1 MNTPDAHAEKNPAQ
15 ETVEGVGR
23 KRKRTH
29 DPIHRV
35 RTLTCVRDP
44 SRVVDLENTAYH
56 AKTDVWSMD
65 RFSLMPLLKGALV
78 PGKDQP
84 TGIEMFEVVSKQTVA
99 EISVNGM
106 LSRTMTEEKAKT
118 IAMKLKITNPGGL
131 TVEVQ
136 HGMSVQLEAGAVILY
151 ERGEGEDV
159 FTVFEAQYTHAVG
172 EAMVGDMIDDLIA
185 SLTTSEE
192 SPPPTYSQILRQL
205 HRIKSNFH
213 ATVKTLHEHV
223 QKAAGA
229 D

>member
-1 MNTPDAHAEKNPAQ
+1 
-15 ETVEGVGR
+15 
-23 KRKRTH
+23 
-29 DPIHRV
+29 
-35 RTLTCVRDP
+35 
-44 SRVVDLENTAYH
+44 
-56 AKTDVWSMD
+56 
-65 RFSLMPLLKGALV
+65 
-78 PGKDQP
+78 
-84 TGIEMFEVVSKQTVA
+84 
-99 EISVNGM
+99 
-106 LSRTMTEEKAKT
+106 
-118 IAMKLKITNPGGL
+118 MKLKITNPGGL

-172 EAMVGDMIDDLIA
+172 EAMVGDMVDDLIA

-223 QKAAGA
+223 QKATGA